1 MRKIIMI
8 DIKLN
13 DNGLKINI
21 DKHNIDDLDKNIFV
35 IIYSLIE
42 LYSKQY
48 NISKKES
55 LDYLYKKLFISINKE
70 V

>member
-1 MRKIIMI
+1 MI

>member
-1 MRKIIMI
+1 MI

-55 LDYLYKKLFISINKE
+55 LDYLYKKLFI
-70 V
+70 

>member
-1 MRKIIMI
+1 MI

-21 DKHNIDDLDKNIFV
+21 DKYNIDDLDKNIFV

>member
-1 MRKIIMI
+1 MI

-21 DKHNIDDLDKNIFV
+21 DKHNIDDLDKNIYV